1 MPRRP
6 VKKIDGKVENPILA
20 EELSKLKGM
29 RYYEQRIKLQELV
42 SIGAVGEVDID
53 TPDWLIEGS
62 SIESPVWVCRFGTD
76 KKGIKIEVD
85 FRIELYDGSVL
96 TESVNATLLKFIK
109 VFLVLQI
116 HPRYNGGS
124 RKGSDVEAQI
134 FRHGLHFIDWL
145 LMGGYRFNIAECG
158 LSLITESDLVEYL
171 LLNTRSPV
179 STHLYAYPTR
189 LAIELKRLSSEITV
203 KHALETKIEWPEC
216 LELIDIN
223 DWTLE
228 MTKDDLLRA
237 RIWIYRNG
245 CYTKQLGVV
254 KYNSAPFIRSFYR
267 NTLGGMNLVVKSFE
281 ELNGGVVW
289 RTEYPSVPIRNK
301 VTPTVSSKILGRNL
315 RALKKLTIL
324 NSYVPSAR
332 FDNQA
337 LAKITIKT
345 ILSKIDEKPNGRF
358 RSLPGEVVFNL
369 VRASYEYISDCA
381 GEITRSVISHSLS
394 SRFNGSKRAF
404 NLAGAPN
411 EELSR
416 KIGLRDLNRFS
427 VWMIPYSKRPSNF
440 FELLRSNHCLYDS
453 YTVLMGAY
461 LSIIGLLTARR
472 QDELLGLKALT
483 CLAPNK
489 NPYRSENKNIQYELV
504 FYGGKTGNRNGK
516 EVMQVTVPTMVA
528 KLIWD
533 LKTFHSSCV
542 MQSLIPIDAPLFI
555 YIRPDNLAFRPMD
568 ASIFN
573 NCLSAVCD
581 YTQTPVVT
589 LENGK
594 KARFY
599 IRQHQMRRFFAM
611 AFFASAGFKG
621 LDALRAFL
629 GHSDLEHLYNYIVE
643 ITPGS
648 MLEGVKTECITDAIL
663 KGDSTIEHLNEVKKM
678 LCDSLGCRD
687 IGAKSYLEIGQGLK
701 QAAERGDIA
710 ADFDFNDFT
719 EDEIYAD
726 VAKLI
731 KSHRI
736 DLNPDFATVTTED
749 GSVFGMKLFVKVRYA

>member
-1 MPRRP
+1 MPKRR
-6 VKKIDGKVENPILA
+6 VKKNDVKVENPILA

-29 RYYEQRIKLQELV
+29 RYYEQRMRLQDLV

-62 SIESPVWVCRFGTD
+62 TIESLVWVCRFGTD

-96 TESVNATLLKFIK
+96 TDSVNATLLKIIK

-116 HPRYNGGS
+116 HQRYNGGS
-124 RKGSDVEAQI
+124 RKGADVEAQI
-134 FRHGLHFIDWL
+134 FRHGVHFIDWL
-145 LMGGYRFNIAECG
+145 LMEGGRFSVAQCG
-158 LSLITESDLVEYL
+158 LSLITESDLIEYL
-171 LLNTRSPV
+171 LLNTSSPV

-189 LAIELKRLSSEITV
+189 LAVELKRLSCEITV
-203 KHALETKIEWPEC
+203 KHALETQIEWPEC
-216 LELIDIN
+216 LELIDVN
-223 DWTLE
+223 DRTLE
-228 MTKDDLLRA
+228 MTKDDLHRA
-237 RIWIYRNG
+237 RVWMYRNG
-245 CYTKQLGVV
+245 YYTKQLGVLR
-254 KYNSAPFIRSFYR
+254 YNSALFIRSFYR
-267 NTLGGMNLVVKSFE
+267 NTLGGVRLAVKTFE
-281 ELNGGVVW
+281 ELNSGVVW

-301 VTPTVSSKILGRNL
+301 VTPTVSSKVLGRNL

-324 NSYVPSAR
+324 NNFVPSAC

-337 LAKITIKT
+337 LTKITVKT
-345 ILSKIDEKPNGRF
+345 ILSKIAEKPMGRF

-369 VRASYEYISDCA
+369 VRASYEYIRVYA
-381 GEITRSVISHSLS
+381 KEITHSVISHSLS
-394 SRFNGSKRAF
+394 SRFKGSKRVF
-404 NLAGAPN
+404 NLAGASS
-411 EELSR
+411 EELSKR
-416 KIGLRDLNRFS
+416 VGSFFLDRFS
-427 VWMIPYSKRPSNF
+427 VWMIPYSKRTSNY
-440 FELLRSNHCLYDS
+440 FELLRSDHCLYDG

-472 QDELLGLKALT
+472 QVELLGLKALT
-483 CLAPNK
+483 CLTPK
-489 NPYRSENKNIQYELV
+489 KDPYLKENKNVQYELV
-504 FYGGKTGNRNGK
+504 FDGGKTGNRHGK

-533 LKTFHSSCV
+533 LKKFHSSCAILG
-542 MQSLIPIDAPLFI
+542 LIPIDAPLFI
-555 YIRPDNLAFRPMD
+555 CIRPDNLVFRPMD
-568 ASIFN
+568 ARIFN

-589 LENGK
+589 IENGTQ
-594 KARFY
+594 ARFY

-611 AFFASAGFKG
+611 AFFASAGYKG

-648 MLEGVKTECITDAIL
+648 MLEGVKVECITDAIL
-663 KGDSTIEHLNEVKKM
+663 SEDSTIEHLNEVKKM

-687 IGAKSYLEIGQGLK
+687 IGAKSYSEIGQGLK

-710 ADFDFNDFT
+710 ADFDFSDFAY
-719 EDEIYAD
+719 DEIYAD

-736 DLNPDFATVTTED
+736 DLKPDFATVTTED
-749 GSVFGMKLFVKVRYA
+749 GSTFGMKLSVKVRYA